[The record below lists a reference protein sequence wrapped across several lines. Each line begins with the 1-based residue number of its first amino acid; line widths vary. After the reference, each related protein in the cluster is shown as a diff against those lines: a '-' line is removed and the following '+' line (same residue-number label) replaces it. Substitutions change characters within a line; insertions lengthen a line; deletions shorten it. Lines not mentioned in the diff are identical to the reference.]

1 MKKIIYILQYFL
13 HYYFYLLVQKTPQN
27 QNHLKIISPPQIS
40 LTLNMIQKMT
50 FILLALI

>member
-1 MKKIIYILQYFL
+1 MKKLFTFLQYFL

-27 QNHLKIISPPQIS
+27 QNHLKIISPLQIS